1 MSYGYPGGD
10 PNQGGYGQSGPQQPG
25 GYGQGGYDPN
35 QGGYGQ
41 SGPQQP
47 GGYGQGGYGTGGG
60 GYGTGGGGYG
70 GGGYGTGGGQPPS
83 NWLVPAIISIFCCWP
98 LAIPSII
105 FATQVNSKWA
115 TGDYAGAEDSAKKA
129 KTFSIIAFC
138 VGGAGI
144 ILYILLVVV
153 LGVFGSATSSSTY

>member
-25 GYGQGGYDPN
+25 GYGQGGGYDPN

-47 GGYGQGGYGTGGG
+47 GGGYGGGQYGG
-60 GYGTGGGGYG
+60 GYGTGGGG
-70 GGGYGTGGGQPPS
+70 GYGTGGGGQPPS
-83 NWLVPAIISIFCCWP
+83 NWLVPAIISILCCWP

-105 FATQVNSKWA
+105 FATQVNSKWSA
-115 TGDYAGAEDSAKKA
+115 GDYQGAQDSAQKA
-129 KTFSIIAFC
+129 KTFTIIAFSLG
-138 VGGAGI
+138 VVALIINI
-144 ILYILLVVV
+144 ILAMA
-153 LGVFGSATSSSTY
+153 GVYAGSTTSSY